1 MRNAVVGT
9 IGLTAVLLFSSF
21 ALSQNRQANQAI
33 RADDGKTLFDKAS
46 ATGPGGPAPRQEL
59 TGFWVGLVSAK
70 LNPVPPMTA
79 WGQEQ
84 FRSHKSHSQY
94 SEAESNDPMKY
105 CDPMG
110 FPRDILY
117 DDRGFAFAPM
127 PGKMLQPFQF
137 NRVWREIWTDGRA
150 LPKDVGGRSAD
161 SADPRWFGYSVG
173 HWEGDYT
180 FVVDTVG
187 VDERTWLDAVGHP
200 HSIDMRVQE
209 RYTRVDHNTL
219 ELTMTI
225 DDPKTYTK
233 PFVITNGRFR
243 WLPSQDLVEEF
254 CVPSLMQ
261 EYLKTIADPA
271 SDVPSK

>member
-1 MRNAVVGT
+1 MRNVARCLAG
-9 IGLTAVLLFSSF
+9 VLVFSLY
-21 ALSQNRQANQAI
+21 AWSQDRQSNQPI
-33 RADDGKTLFDKAS
+33 RADDGKTLYDKS
-46 ATGPGGPAPRQEL
+46 SSTGSGGPAPRQEL
-59 TGFWVGLVSAK
+59 TGFWIGLISAK
-70 LNPVPPMTA
+70 LNQVPPMTA
-79 WGQEQ
+79 SGQEQ

-110 FPRDILY
+110 FPRDMLY
-117 DDRGFAFAPM
+117 DNRGFAFAPM
-127 PGKMLQPFQF
+127 PGKMLQMFQF
-137 NRVWREIWTDGRA
+137 NRVWREIWTDGRE

-187 VDERTWLDAVGHP
+187 SDERTWLDAVGHP
-200 HSIDMRVQE
+200 HSIAMKVQE

-219 ELTMTI
+219 DMTMTI

-233 PFVITNGRFR
+233 PFVITNARFR
-243 WLPSQDLVEEF
+243 WLPNQDLVEEI

-261 EYLKTIADPA
+261 EYLSIIADPA
-271 SDVPSK
+271 GGAPGK

>member
-1 MRNAVVGT
+1 MRNMARGIV
-9 IGLTAVLLFSSF
+9 GLTVVLFFSSY
-21 ALSQNRQANQAI
+21 AWSQNRQANQPI

-46 ATGPGGPAPRQEL
+46 TTGTGGPAPRQEL

-70 LNPVPPMTA
+70 LNPVPPMTS

-161 SADPRWFGYSVG
+161 SPDPRWFGYSVG

-200 HSIDMRVQE
+200 HSIDMQVQE

-219 ELTMTI
+219 EMTMTI

-233 PFVITNGRFR
+233 PFVITNARFR
-243 WLPSQDLVEEF
+243 WLPNQDLVEEF

-271 SDVPSK
+271 SDAPGK